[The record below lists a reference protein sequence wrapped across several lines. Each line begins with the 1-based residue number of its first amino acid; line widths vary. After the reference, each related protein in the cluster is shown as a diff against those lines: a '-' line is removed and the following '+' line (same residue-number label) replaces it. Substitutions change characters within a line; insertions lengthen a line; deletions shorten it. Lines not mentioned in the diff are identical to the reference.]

1 MGNRQSVHAARANG
15 GAGIIH
21 GSHTGGVDAFGP
33 TTMTARKAGRPGLPT
48 ELGEL
53 ERMFNDVL
61 VQMDLPPE
69 RAKHLR

>member
-1 MGNRQSVHAARANG
+1 
-15 GAGIIH
+15 
-21 GSHTGGVDAFGP
+21 
-33 TTMTARKAGRPGLPT
+33 MTARKAGRPGLPT